1 MEDDYDFLRS
11 SADVNLYADVLYEY
25 NQIYLDFN
33 SLIELNPVN
42 DILQQ
47 ENYVYNQNK
56 NNGETEETSSV
67 SPNNLDSYKY
77 DYDNN
82 YEFNYENSMDNGI
95 IKDIEGIIKDTVIN
109 PEILNNKDTNFIQ
122 NDEIEKDYNLDNYN
136 FNNTKDIDNLN
147 DINNL
152 NEFNII
158 NNKDFITPEEVKNQF
173 EYINELE
180 KQNSFLMKNNQINF
194 ESISEGGVVNKVSN
208 TTVTPKVNL
217 SFGDVHETADVR
229 KVINDVSKMLNE
241 AVHAAAEGIH

>member
-56 NNGETEETSSV
+56 NNGETEETFSV
-67 SPNNLDSYKY
+67 SPNNLDNYKY

-82 YEFNYENSMDNGI
+82 YEFNYENSVNNGVI
-95 IKDIEGIIKDTVIN
+95 KCIEDVVKDITVN
-109 PEILNNKDTNFIQ
+109 PEILNTNDTDIMKNE
-122 NDEIEKDYNLDNYN
+122 EIEKDYSFDNYN
-136 FNNTKDIDNLN
+136 LNNTKDIDNLN

-152 NEFNII
+152 NQFNII
-158 NNKDFITPEEVKNQF
+158 NDKDFITPEEVKNQF

-208 TTVTPKVNL
+208 TTVTPKINL